1 MPQPTPS
8 LFGIDPALVEQAL
21 LASQQAQALEQS
33 KMSPTQ
39 LPVYQSALAGQQLG
53 QVVKEAGGALGGQD
67 LRDPRLIKAEKIK
80 AVMAKIRDNKA
91 DITKPVDY
99 YTMMA
104 KEFENAGLTEES
116 LAIIEKASKMGMDS
130 EKHQADLAKLRAEA
144 QAKLREK
151 MSTIGVLQQERA
163 QHANAGRLDLA
174 NEIDTQIDKLNKGEY
189 KEVTEGV
196 PGKPDLKRTVI
207 YDVKNNQVIRTFDPY
222 NVKTSDVRL
231 NAGLKTF
238 DTEIELRRAFLVE
251 TKDYDKT
258 LSKVDTALMHSKEAI
273 SNPATAKA
281 FQNSLADLMSPEGQ
295 RAVSEIAAW
304 AKLGNL
310 PQRLYQSVN
319 SFLGGTYSPGIT
331 EDIVKTLAQ
340 VKHAAASYRK
350 EIEKQYSERAAELKV
365 NPRFITGGAGAV
377 RSDGVE
383 PASSDGAGGK
393 KTIKLKDGREIEVT
407 FEGPQK

>member
-1 MPQPTPS
+1 MPQATPS

-91 DITKPVDY
+91 DITKPADY

-130 EKHQADLAKLRAEA
+130 EKHQADIAKLRADA

-163 QHANAGRLDLA
+163 QHVNAGRLDLA
-174 NEIDTQIDKLNKGEY
+174 NEIDTQINKLNTGEY
-189 KEVTEGV
+189 KEVTTGV
-196 PGKPDLKRTVI
+196 PGSPDLKRTAI
-207 YDVKNNQVIRTFDPY
+207 YDVKNDSIVRKFDPY

-231 NAGLKTF
+231 SAGYQTF
-238 DTEIELRRAFLVE
+238 DKDIEFRKNFLAE
-251 TKDYDKT
+251 TKDYDKV
-258 LSKVDTALMHSKEAI
+258 LAKVDTALLHSKEAI

-310 PQRLYQSVN
+310 PQRLFPSVN
-319 SFLGGTYSPGIT
+319 SFLSGTYSASIT

-340 VKHAAASYRK
+340 VKHAAASSRK
-350 EIEKQYSERAAELKV
+350 EIEKQYADRARKGGIDAD
-365 NPRFITGGAGAV
+365 FITGGVGAV
-377 RSDGVE
+377 RSTGVE
-383 PASSDGAGGK
+383 PASTGAAGDK

-407 FEGPQK
+407 FEGQSQ